1 MNNLVLHENL
11 ERVKESLRLKEENFV
26 TNFTKLEKE
35 SLDLKQKIE
44 SLLVENHSLHEKFK
58 QVEIEQAA
66 NKRWHDSSN
75 ALNWLNTHHNRG
87 KKRPRFCKETHNI
100 SLQSEICWIT

>member
-11 ERVKESLRLKEENFV
+11 ARVKEILRLKEECFV

-44 SLLVENHSLHEKFK
+44 SLLAENQNLKEKLK
-58 QVEIEQAA
+58 QVEI
-66 NKRWHDSSN
+66 D
-75 ALNWLNTHHNRG
+75 
-87 KKRPRFCKETHNI
+87 
-100 SLQSEICWIT
+100 